1 MSFAIDDNKL
11 LEKDI
16 IICTKIED
24 SKISEQNDLP
34 VYYDRYIKTKIRK
47 YWHKVYTNFRGL
59 NVP

>member
-16 IICTKIED
+16 IISTKIKD

-34 VYYDRYIKTKIRK
+34 VYYDSI
-47 YWHKVYTNFRGL
+47 
-59 NVP
+59 

>member
-47 YWHKVYTNFRGL
+47 Y
-59 NVP
+59 